1 MKKLYKAPETVAILA
16 DLSQNLLENSLSLT
30 SNLATTDDSDNY
42 ETLSRHNNIW
52 EDEDLDDF

>member
-1 MKKLYKAPETVAILA
+1 MKKLYKAPETVAIFA
-16 DLSQNLLENSLSLT
+16 DLSQNLLEKSIPLT
-30 SNLATTDDSDNY
+30 SNPATTDDSDNY

>member
-1 MKKLYKAPETVAILA
+1 MKKLYKAPETVAIFA
-16 DLSQNLLENSLSLT
+16 DLSQNLLENSIPLT
-30 SNLATTDDSDNY
+30 SNPATTDDDGNY